1 MSSLIDITS
10 KIQNIID
17 AITEAGG
24 EVSEESFAELEDFR
38 GALEDKAVSI
48 AYVVK
53 SIMESR
59 INRLKDIEA
68 QAKQKRQVEE
78 NAQNRLKEYLKRAM
92 IATDTEKVKGD
103 LYSIT
108 ITKGRERV
116 EIVNSSEIPSEYV
129 ETTIIT
135 TPKKKEIMEAWKN
148 GIEVP
153 GTKIVTGDKGLL
165 IK

>member
-10 KIQNIID
+10 KIQSIID

-24 EVSEESFAELEDFR
+24 EISEESFAELAEFK

-68 QAKQKRQVEE
+68 QAKQKRQIEE

-92 IATDTEKVKGD
+92 IATNTEKVKGD
-103 LYSIT
+103 LYSVT
-108 ITKGRERV
+108 LTKGRERV
-116 EIVNSSEIPSEYV
+116 EIVNSSEIPNEYI
-129 ETTIIT
+129 ETTITT

-148 GIEVP
+148 GTEVP